1 MDDLLQI
8 PCPLLVTDLQGN
20 ILAANG
26 DLLQVVGGTTDQWKQ
41 QNLNVLLTVPSR
53 IFLQTHVWPMLLK
66 TGNVRELYLH
76 LRDSSGQP
84 VPVMLNGSNGRYHDS
99 DCIHWVFFVAKER
112 SRFESDLVQAREK
125 AQHMANDLTLTHAFL
140 DRVGRIAGVGAWR
153 LDLATMR
160 PEWTDQTCR
169 IHEVPPGYQPTLE
182 AAVEFYAPESRPV
195 IQALVQKCIAEGTSW
210 DAELR
215 VITATGRPVW
225 VRTAGE
231 VLVAAG
237 KPVALVGAFQDIT
250 ERKNIE
256 LALLQTNER
265 FELAADSAGIGVWDF
280 DVALRKMH
288 WDKWMYHLYG
298 RTVGDA
304 IDPLVILDQSVHPE
318 DIEQFRAA
326 LKAALADDF
335 VFETG
340 FRILWPNGEL
350 RHIKIVGRVRRDES
364 GRAVRLIGVN
374 FDVTAQKEYESGLT
388 QAKLE
393 ADRATAAKGQF
404 LANMSHEIR
413 TPMNAI
419 LGMLGLLQ
427 KTPLTTRQ
435 RDYADKTKGAA
446 HSLLGLLNDILDFSK
461 MDAGKMT
468 LDIQPF
474 RLDQLMRGL
483 SVIFSAYVGSKGV
496 EVLFDIGPDIPA
508 VLLGD
513 SLRLQQVL
521 VNLGGNAVKFTAAGH
536 VLVQVRVKDRH
547 DHEVVVEFA
556 VKDSGIGISPEN
568 QGHIFSGFSQAES
581 STTRRFGG
589 TGLGLS
595 ISQRLVELMGGE
607 LLLESELGAGSRFHF
622 SVPLAIAQ
630 QVPVALQAGSRPVFG
645 SIKVLIVDDHPVA
658 GELLLQMARSL
669 GWDATLLSSGSQAV
683 RMLRAVAV
691 GDAAPFDLLFLDWQ
705 MPDMDGW
712 ETLRQIGN
720 IAPDLGNK
728 RPLIVMVTANGQ
740 ETLSLRTRKEQAQI
754 NGFLVKPVT
763 ASMVFDA
770 FVDARAAGAGV
781 ATVDELASSQRRL
794 DGMRLLVVE
803 DNMVNQQIAE
813 ELLVYEGAL
822 VSLAANGQLG
832 VEAIEAAHP
841 AFDAVLMDVQMP
853 VMDGYTATRFIRTT
867 LGMTNLPVVAVTA
880 NAMPSDRAAC
890 LDAGMTD
897 FVGKPFDLD
906 TLVATLRRCV
916 GWVEFVERP
925 ASQSPPQA
933 RLPTKAA
940 TAKAHYG
947 QLDGEVAL
955 SRMGGSTGLYLK
967 ALKSFLKECDGSERQ
982 LQHYLSSGDNVEAV
996 RLMHTLKGLAATV
1009 GAAAFASFAGEAE
1022 VALMSAPERDDGQ
1035 LVSRLQTAVGLLSPD
1050 LVAAIEML
1058 EAGLA
1063 KADTKRDPGASAA
1076 SGMVALPKGL
1086 EQLRALL
1093 LRSDM
1098 GALEL
1103 HARLRLEYEP
1113 EMGDAFDELNS
1124 AVNSLAFERAAEC
1137 CEVLMSQSQG

>member
-20 ILAANG
+20 ILAANK
-26 DLLQVVGGTTDQWKQ
+26 DLLQVVGGTKDQWTQ
-41 QNLNVLLTVPSR
+41 QNMNALLTAPSR
-53 IFLQTHVWPMLLK
+53 IFLQTYVWPMLLK

-76 LRDSSGQP
+76 LRDTSGQP
-84 VPVMLNGSNGRYHDS
+84 VPVMLNGSSGRYHDA
-99 DCIHWVFFVAKER
+99 DCIQWVFFVARER
-112 SRFESDLVQAREK
+112 SRFEADLVQAREK
-125 AQHMANDLTLTHAFL
+125 AQHMASDLTLAHAFL
-140 DRVGRIAGVGAWR
+140 DRVGRIAGIGAWR
-153 LDLATMR
+153 LDLGTMT

-182 AAVEFYAPESRPV
+182 GAIEFYAPESRLV
-195 IQALVQKCIAEGTSW
+195 IKALVQKCIAEGTPW

-215 VITATGRPVW
+215 AITATGRPIW
-225 VRTAGE
+225 VRAAGE
-231 VLVAAG
+231 VQLAAG

-250 ERKNIE
+250 ERKNTE

-280 DVALRKMH
+280 DVALRTLH

-298 RTVGDA
+298 RSAGDA
-304 IDPLVILDQSVHPE
+304 SDPLVILEQSVHPE
-318 DIEQFRAA
+318 DVEQSRAA
-326 LKAALADDF
+326 LKAALAD
-335 VFETG
+335 VFAFTTE

-350 RHIKIVGRVRRDES
+350 RHIKSVGRVRREES

-374 FDVTAQKEYESGLT
+374 FDVTAQKEYESSLT

-419 LGMLGLLQ
+419 LGMLSLLQ

-461 MDAGKMT
+461 MDAGKMK

-474 RLDQLMRGL
+474 RLDQLMRSL
-483 SVIFSAYVGSKGV
+483 SVIFSAYVGSKAV
-496 EVLFDIGPDIPA
+496 EVLFDVGPDIPA

-521 VNLGGNAVKFTAAGH
+521 VNLGGNAIKFTAAGQVVVH
-536 VLVQVRVKDRH
+536 VRVKHRRE
-547 DHEVVVEFA
+547 HEVVVEFA

-581 STTRRFGG
+581 STTRQFGG

-607 LLLESELGAGSRFHF
+607 LLLESALGAGSRFHF
-622 SVPLAIAQ
+622 SVPLAIAE
-630 QVPVALQAGSRPVFG
+630 QVPVALQAGSRPVLG

-691 GDAAPFDLLFLDWQ
+691 GDAAPFDVLFMDWQ
-705 MPDMDGW
+705 MPGMNGW

-720 IAPDLGNK
+720 IAPDLGDK
-728 RPLIVMVTANGQ
+728 RPLVVMVTANGQ
-740 ETLSLRTRKEQAQI
+740 QTLSLRTRVEQAQI

-770 FVDARAAGAGV
+770 FVDARSAGAGV
-781 ATVDELASSQRRL
+781 ATVDDPASSQRRL

-832 VEAIEAAHP
+832 VEAIQAAHL

-853 VMDGYTATRFIRTT
+853 VMDGYTATRFIRAT
-867 LGMTNLPVVAVTA
+867 LGMTDLPVVAMTA

-933 RLPTKAA
+933 RLATKAT
-940 TAKAHYG
+940 TAEARYG
-947 QLDGEVAL
+947 QLDAEAAL
-955 SRMGGSTGLYLK
+955 SRMSGSTALYLK
-967 ALKSFLKECDGSERQ
+967 ALKSFLKECDSAQRQ
-982 LQHYLSSGDNVEAV
+982 LQHHLSSGDNVEAV

-1009 GAAAFASFAGEAE
+1009 GAAAFASFAGETE
-1022 VALMSAPERDDGQ
+1022 LTLMTVPERDDGQ
-1035 LVSRLQTAVGLLSPD
+1035 LVGGLQIAVGLLRPD
-1050 LVAAIEML
+1050 LVAAIAML

-1063 KADTKRDPGASAA
+1063 KAGTKRAPGASAA
-1076 SGMVALPKGL
+1076 SGMVAMSKSL

-1113 EMGDAFDELNS
+1113 EIGDKFDELNS

-1137 CEVLMSQSQG
+1137 CDALMSQSQG

>member
-1 MDDLLQI
+1 MEDLLQI

-20 ILAANG
+20 ILAANR
-26 DLLQVVGGTTDQWKQ
+26 DLLQVVGGTKDQWKQ
-41 QNLNVLLTVPSR
+41 QNMNALLTAPSR

-66 TGNVRELYLH
+66 VGNVRELYLH
-76 LRDSSGQP
+76 LRDTSGQP
-84 VPVMLNGSNGRYHDS
+84 VPVMLNGSSGRYHDA

-112 SRFESDLVQAREK
+112 SRFEVDLVQSREK
-125 AQHMANDLTLTHAFL
+125 AQHMASDLTLAHAFL
-140 DRVGRIAGVGAWR
+140 DRVGRIAGIGAWR
-153 LDLATMR
+153 LDLGTMMQ
-160 PEWTDQTCR
+160 EWTDQTCR

-182 AAVEFYAPESRPV
+182 AAVEFYAPESRLV
-195 IQALVQKCIAEGTSW
+195 IKALVQKCIAEGTPW

-215 VITATGRPVW
+215 AITATGRPIW
-225 VRTAGE
+225 VRTAGA
-231 VLVAAG
+231 VQLAAG

-250 ERKNIE
+250 ERKNTE

-280 DVALRKMH
+280 DVALRKLH

-298 RTVGDA
+298 RSAGDA
-304 IDPLVILDQSVHPE
+304 TDPLVILEQSIHPE
-318 DIEQFRAA
+318 DVEQSRAA

-335 VFETG
+335 AFRTE

-350 RHIKIVGRVRRDES
+350 RHIKSVGRVRREES

-419 LGMLGLLQ
+419 LGMLSLLQ

-474 RLDQLMRGL
+474 RLDQLMRSL

-521 VNLGGNAVKFTAAGH
+521 VNLGGNAVKFTAAGQV
-536 VLVQVRVKDRH
+536 VLQIRVKHRRE
-547 DHEVVVEFA
+547 HEVVVEFA

-622 SVPLAIAQ
+622 SVPLAIAE
-630 QVPVALQAGSRPVFG
+630 QVPVALQAGSRPALG
-645 SIKVLIVDDHPVA
+645 AIKVLIVDDHPVA

-683 RMLRAVAV
+683 RMLRTVAV
-691 GDAAPFDLLFLDWQ
+691 GNAAPFDVLFLDWQ
-705 MPDMDGW
+705 MPGMDGW

-720 IAPDLGNK
+720 IAPDLGDK
-728 RPLIVMVTANGQ
+728 RPLIVMVTAHGQ
-740 ETLSLRTRKEQAQI
+740 ETLSLRTREEQAQI

-781 ATVDELASSQRRL
+781 AIVDDLASSQRRL
-794 DGMRLLVVE
+794 EGMRLLVVE

-832 VEAIEAAHP
+832 VEAIQAAHP

-853 VMDGYTATRFIRTT
+853 VMDGYTATRFIRAT
-867 LGMTNLPVVAVTA
+867 LGMTDLPIVAMTA

-925 ASQSPPQA
+925 ASQRPPQA
-933 RLPTKAA
+933 RLPAKAA
-940 TAKAHYG
+940 TAKAHCG

-955 SRMGGSTGLYLK
+955 SRMGGSAGLYLK
-967 ALKSFLKECDGSERQ
+967 ALKAFLKECEGAERQ
-982 LQHYLSSGDNVEAV
+982 LPHHLSCGDHVEAV

-1009 GAAAFASFAGEAE
+1009 GADAFASFAGETE
-1022 VALMSAPERDDGQ
+1022 VALTTVPERDDGQ
-1035 LVSRLQTAVGLLSPD
+1035 WVRRLQIAVGLLRPD
-1050 LVAAIEML
+1050 LVAAIAML

-1063 KADTKRDPGASAA
+1063 KAGTKRAPGASAA
-1076 SGMVALPKGL
+1076 SGLLALSKGL

-1113 EMGDAFDELNS
+1113 EMGDKFDELNS

-1137 CEVLMSQSQG
+1137 CDALMSQSQG